1 MSRGARAG
9 LALLAF
15 QAVGREGLET
25 VVFTLAIA
33 FSSTQK
39 GGLLAG
45 GAIGLA
51 IALVIA
57 FVMYKLGHRINIG
70 RFFTIVGALLMVF
83 AAGLLV
89 DAVQNLQEL
98 GWLPG
103 GSHQLWHT
111 GSILSEDSALGDIAH
126 SFLGYAQSPTVLQ
139 AVVYL
144 AYLACVLFAF
154 FGLRQRLS
162 RRAATH

>member
-1 MSRGARAG
+1 MGRGARAG

-70 RFFTIVGALLMVF
+70 RFFSVVGALLMVF

-154 FGLRQRLS
+154 FGLRQRFG
-162 RRAATH
+162 RRTTAR

>member
-1 MSRGARAG
+1 MVKREIGGVSEMWRLAAGVRGAEAAAG
-9 LALLAF
+9 
-15 QAVGREGLET
+15 
-25 VVFTLAIA
+25 
-33 FSSTQK
+33 
-39 GGLLAG
+39 
-45 GAIGLA
+45 
-51 IALVIA
+51 
-57 FVMYKLGHRINIG
+57 
-70 RFFTIVGALLMVF
+70 VF

-89 DAVQNLQEL
+89 DAVQNMQEL

-154 FGLRQRLS
+154 FGIRKRIAS
-162 RRAATH
+162 RVAAR